1 LSDECLFQAF
11 RFKFIRVEL
20 EVVVSEKVVLF
31 DSESH
36 VAVFSVN
43 QVYSTFAFFTICLV
57 VSHKK
62 VYQGAVVEVF
72 CLVSLPGDIR
82 SHYRSFFVFQ
92 KTGRILA
99 EIPQVDQVG
108 FILDHDG
115 QIPHAQKPISGG

>member
-11 RFKFIRVEL
+11 RYKFIRVEL

-36 VAVFSVN
+36 VAVFSVT
-43 QVYSTFAFFTICLV
+43 QVYSTFAFFALCLV
-57 VSHKK
+57 VSHK
-62 VYQGAVVEVF
+62 
-72 CLVSLPGDIR
+72 LVSLPDDIR
-82 SHYRSFFVFQ
+82 SHCSSFVVFQ

-108 FILDHDG
+108 FILNHDG
-115 QIPHAQKPISGG
+115 QIPHAQKPTSGG